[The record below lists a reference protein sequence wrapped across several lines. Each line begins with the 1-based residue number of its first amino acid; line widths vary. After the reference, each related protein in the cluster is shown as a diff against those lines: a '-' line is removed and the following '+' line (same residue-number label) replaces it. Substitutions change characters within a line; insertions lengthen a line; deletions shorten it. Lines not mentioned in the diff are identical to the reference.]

1 MNEQQPTGVEADESP
16 SIAALAAALAKA
28 QGQLKAASKSSI
40 NPHFKSK
47 YADLAAIWDV
57 AREPLSSN
65 GLAVLQRVSSSLDG
79 VLITTQLVHSSGEW
93 IKDRCVWPVAQ
104 RTPQGM
110 GSAITYGKRYALAA
124 LVGIAADEDDDGNA
138 ASGNAG
144 PVGGGKNRAADVK
157 AQVAARAAAAKQE
170 TPWDR
175 IAAALAKAGKSDE
188 NAAQFV
194 KGVTGKPNRAALTDE
209 DVTKVLDA
217 LEVLKSEGAAAH

>member
-1 MNEQQPTGVEADESP
+1 MSEPIGVEADEST

-28 QGQLKAASKSSI
+28 QGQMKSASKSSL

-65 GLAVLQRVSSSLDG
+65 GLAVLQRVSSTLEG

-93 IKDRCVWPVAQ
+93 IKDRCVWPVAA

-138 ASGNAG
+138 ASGPNA
-144 PVGGGKNRAADVK
+144 PNKSKTADVK

-170 TPWDR
+170 TPWVR
-175 IAAALAKAGKSDE
+175 IAEALKKAGRDPQ
-188 NAAQFV
+188 AAADFV
-194 KGVTGKPNRAALTDE
+194 KGVTGKASGKDLTDA
-209 DVTKVLDA
+209 DATKVLDA
-217 LEVLKSEGAAAH
+217 LDAIKQETAPAH